1 MKYILIDNLFKATE
15 VDDGMFFVK
24 AEVAGDTDRQEAT
37 MEFFSEGDMFH
48 IKRRK
53 PPEANAIALTD
64 DWMYYDT
71 ENGMLFGYVFK

>member
-1 MKYILIDNLFKATE
+1 MKYILIRELLTASE

-24 AEVAGDTDRQEAT
+24 TNITGDTADEEAT

-48 IKRRK
+48 IKRRA
-53 PPEANAIALTD
+53 PQEANAIALID

-71 ENGMLFGYVFK
+71 EDGMLFGYVFK

>member
-1 MKYILIDNLFKATE
+1 MKYILIDNLLNANE
-15 VDDGMFFVK
+15 VDDGMFLVK
-24 AEVAGDTDRQEAT
+24 AEVAGDTAEEEAT

-48 IKRRK
+48 IKRHR
-53 PPEANAIALTD
+53 PDEANAIALTD

>member
-1 MKYILIDNLFKATE
+1 MKYILIDDLLKASE

-24 AEVAGDTDRQEAT
+24 TSVAGDTTDEEAT

-48 IKRRK
+48 VKRHA
-53 PPEANAIALTD
+53 PEEADAIALID